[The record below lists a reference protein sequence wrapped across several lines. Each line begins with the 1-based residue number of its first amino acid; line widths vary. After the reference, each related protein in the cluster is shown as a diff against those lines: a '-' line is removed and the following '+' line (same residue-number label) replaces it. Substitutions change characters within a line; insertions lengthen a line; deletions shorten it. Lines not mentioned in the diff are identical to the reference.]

1 MANTKQDEKDPKD
14 VDVVG
19 PPAEGEPEPEQP
31 KASELKR
38 ADAISG
44 PDVSDAEPNDP
55 PVRTDRPDVPVVS
68 VLTGDRACISCGFN
82 LVGQQVTRE
91 PVYGMLLVR
100 CPECNTAASLQ
111 EYPLLGKWASRWAA
125 CCSWASR
132 CRRC

>member
-68 VLTGDRACISCGFN
+68 VLTEGAGAHTPPNPDEIGPDGRPI
-82 LVGQQVTRE
+82 
-91 PVYGMLLVR
+91 
-100 CPECNTAASLQ
+100 
-111 EYPLLGKWASRWAA
+111 
-125 CCSWASR
+125 
-132 CRRC
+132 